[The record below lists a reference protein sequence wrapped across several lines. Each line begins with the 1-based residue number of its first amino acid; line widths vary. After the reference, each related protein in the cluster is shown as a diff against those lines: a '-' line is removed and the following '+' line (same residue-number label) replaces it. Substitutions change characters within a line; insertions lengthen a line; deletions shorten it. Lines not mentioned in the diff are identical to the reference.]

1 MIPTC
6 PAPVAGGVVIVTLL
20 GFGMLWIAQGIPNA
34 IALGV
39 ALAVG
44 VLGAF
49 VAAPAVGAGVDEVLV
64 YSAIAG
70 SIIAAAVGN
79 WRFNEMFARATTYAL
94 AFVGVLS
101 FLAPYVVR
109 APQTQPG
116 GMGATFHFIVG
127 EFSRTLSS
135 SFVTLASALPGLGC

>member
-6 PAPVAGGVVIVTLL
+6 PAPVAGGVVIVTLI
-20 GFGMLWIAQGIPNA
+20 GFGMLWVAQGVPNA

-44 VLGAF
+44 ALAAF

-64 YSAIAG
+64 YSAAG
-70 SIIAAAVGN
+70 GSVVAAAVGV
-79 WRFNEMFARATTYAL
+79 WRFNEMFARAATYAL

-101 FLAPYVVR
+101 FLAPYVAR

-116 GMGATFHFIVG
+116 GMGSTFHFLVG
-127 EFSRTLSS
+127 EISRAMSS
-135 SFVTLASALPGLGC
+135 GFVTLASALPGLGC